1 MEIKVL
7 GKEIKV
13 TEAIKDYVERKLD
26 RVDKYFEN
34 SSAEVTIRAEK
45 NEQIAEVLVTAN
57 GEKYRAEAEEKDLYA
72 SIDKVIDILEGQI
85 RKTKTKKEK
94 IMREGSLKDINQNI
108 SNEHEIVNEI
118 LKYGYYEIKPLA
130 QEDAILKL
138 QERPTHNFLP
148 FIDIETGKVCVIYK
162 LKDGKNYGIVE
173 PEA

>member
-57 GEKYRAEAEEKDLYA
+57 GEKYRAEAE
-72 SIDKVIDILEGQI
+72 
-85 RKTKTKKEK
+85 
-94 IMREGSLKDINQNI
+94 
-108 SNEHEIVNEI
+108 
-118 LKYGYYEIKPLA
+118 
-130 QEDAILKL
+130 
-138 QERPTHNFLP
+138 
-148 FIDIETGKVCVIYK
+148 
-162 LKDGKNYGIVE
+162 
-173 PEA
+173 

>member
-85 RKTKTKKEK
+85 RKTMIFT
-94 IMREGSLKDINQNI
+94 II
-108 SNEHEIVNEI
+108 
-118 LKYGYYEIKPLA
+118 
-130 QEDAILKL
+130 
-138 QERPTHNFLP
+138 
-148 FIDIETGKVCVIYK
+148 IYS
-162 LKDGKNYGIVE
+162 
-173 PEA
+173 

>member
-94 IMREGSLKDINQNI
+94 MMREGSLKDINQNI
-108 SNEHEIVNEI
+108 SSEHEIVNEI

>member
-85 RKTKTKKEK
+85 RKTKTKRERLNKEAT
-94 IMREGSLKDINQNI
+94 IRASQEEEQT
-108 SNEHEIVNEI
+108 EPENEI
-118 LKYGYYEIKPLA
+118 IKELYYEIKPMTP
-130 QEDAILKL
+130 EDAKLKL
-138 QERPTHNFLP
+138 QENKGNTFLT
-148 FIDIETGKVCVIYK
+148 FVNLENGKVNVVYK
-162 LKDGKNYGIVE
+162 LKDNKNYGLIE

>member
-13 TEAIKDYVERKLD
+13 TEAIQDYVERKLD

-45 NEQIAEVLVTAN
+45 NEQIAEVLVSAN

-94 IMREGSLKDINQNI
+94 MMRERSLKDINQNI

>member
-94 IMREGSLKDINQNI
+94 MMREGSLKDINQNI

-162 LKDGKNYGIVE
+162 LKD
-173 PEA
+173 

>member
-94 IMREGSLKDINQNI
+94 MMREGSLKDINQNI

-138 QERPTHNFLP
+138 QERPT
-148 FIDIETGKVCVIYK
+148 
-162 LKDGKNYGIVE
+162 
-173 PEA
+173 

>member
-7 GKEIKV
+7 GKGIEV
-13 TEAIKDYVERKLD
+13 TEAINDYVEKKLD
-26 RVDKYFEN
+26 RIDKYFEN
-34 SSAEVTIRAEK
+34 SIGEVTIKTEK
-45 NEQIAEVLVTAN
+45 KEQVAEVVVTAN
-57 GEKYRAEAEEKDLYA
+57 GENYRAEAEEKDLYA

-94 IMREGSLKDINQNI
+94 MMKDGSLKELNKVEFERKDI
-108 SNEHEIVNEI
+108 SNEI

-130 QEDAILKL
+130 PEDAMLEL

-148 FIDIETGKVCVIYK
+148 FINIETNKVCVIYK